1 MKDVEIPE
9 TSQEG
14 LLRMWRPQALQKAE
28 RGSGTITISHF
39 LKSKGIEEARA
50 ISAAREIVLEGSK
63 NTARAARP
71 LKIIGWIFIA
81 IGIFTPVATL
91 VMNRGF
97 YVVTLGPIA
106 LGAAMVWGGYRG
118 DE

>member
-1 MKDVEIPE
+1 MQIPE
-9 TSQEG
+9 NSQED
-14 LLRMWRPQALQKAE
+14 LLKMWRPQALQKAE
-28 RGSGTITISHF
+28 NGSGVITISQF
-39 LKSKGIEEARA
+39 LKSKGIEEIRA
-50 ISAAREIVLEGSK
+50 MAAAREIVAEGSK
-63 NTARAARP
+63 NTAKAARP

-97 YVVTLGPIA
+97 YAVTLGPVA

-118 DE
+118 GDE

>member
-1 MKDVEIPE
+1 MA
-9 TSQEG
+9 S
-14 LLRMWRPQALQKAE
+14 
-28 RGSGTITISHF
+28 SGVAKSRKRKWYNYDISI